1 MSVKKTR
8 PKIEILR
15 ECHGDISAQDLF
27 VSLLVDRMKE
37 RLSSVDTFDGVNE
50 PEYTNGVPEQ
60 DSIKEDAI

>member
-15 ECHGDISAQDLF
+15 ECHGDVSAQDLF

-50 PEYTNGVPEQ
+50 PEYTIGESDQ
-60 DSIKEDAI
+60 DESKEGAE